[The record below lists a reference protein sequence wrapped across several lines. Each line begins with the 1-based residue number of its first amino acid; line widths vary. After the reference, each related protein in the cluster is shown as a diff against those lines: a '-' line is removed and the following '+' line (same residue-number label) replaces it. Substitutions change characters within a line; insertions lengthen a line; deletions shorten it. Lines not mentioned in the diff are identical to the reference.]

1 MRNTL
6 LAIVVAVLPA
16 SIALAEPSSNHK
28 PDKPTPSW
36 LLPLKGAA
44 GSNFC
49 AAYGP
54 DFVKVDGTE
63 TCVKIGGAV
72 SVGAGTAG
80 GWRRAATGR
89 TLCHSISSFPS

>member
-6 LAIVVAVLPA
+6 VAIVVAVLPA
-16 SIALAEPSSNHK
+16 SIALAEPSSNHRS
-28 PDKPTPSW
+28 DKSTPGR

-44 GSNFC
+44 SNNSC

-54 DFVKVDGTE
+54 DFAKVNGTE

-72 SVGAGTAG
+72 SIGAGGALSA
-80 GWRRAATGR
+80 R
-89 TLCHSISSFPS
+89 

>member
-16 SIALAEPSSNHK
+16 SIALAEPSSNHR
-28 PDKPTPSW
+28 PDKATPGR

-44 GSNFC
+44 GSNSC

-54 DFVKVDGTE
+54 DFVKVNGTE

-72 SVGAGTAG
+72 SIGAGSSS
-80 GWRRAATGR
+80 GWR
-89 TLCHSISSFPS
+89 